1 MQTFKMKFHT
11 PDDIKRFVDFVSK
24 KDFDIDVS
32 VGHYTVDAK
41 SILGVMQ
48 LDISKELTVTLHC
61 TNEESKDF
69 YDNFQN
75 LLDR

>member
-1 MQTFKMKFHT
+1 MQTFKIKFNT
-11 PDDIKRFVDFVSK
+11 PDDVKHFVDFASK
-24 KDFDIDVS
+24 KDYDIDVS
-32 VGHYTVDAK
+32 VGHYMVDAK

-48 LDISKELTVTLHC
+48 LDISKELIVTLHC